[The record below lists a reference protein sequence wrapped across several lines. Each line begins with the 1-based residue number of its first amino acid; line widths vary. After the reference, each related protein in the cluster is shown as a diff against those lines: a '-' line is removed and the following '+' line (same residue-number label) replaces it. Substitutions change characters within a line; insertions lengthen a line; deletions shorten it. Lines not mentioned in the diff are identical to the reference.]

1 MYRAVK
7 PLAETAGAAAAP
19 RNPLWTAAAREGLAD
34 PELRAAAVTCFG
46 AALPALER
54 MGASDAVRDTVA
66 AFTDRYVARGRCP
79 ADDLPEPGDS
89 PISAC

>member
-1 MYRAVK
+1 
-7 PLAETAGAAAAP
+7 AP

-79 ADDLPEPGDS
+79 ADDLPEPGDLTDLS
-89 PISAC
+89 LLTEQKAASA